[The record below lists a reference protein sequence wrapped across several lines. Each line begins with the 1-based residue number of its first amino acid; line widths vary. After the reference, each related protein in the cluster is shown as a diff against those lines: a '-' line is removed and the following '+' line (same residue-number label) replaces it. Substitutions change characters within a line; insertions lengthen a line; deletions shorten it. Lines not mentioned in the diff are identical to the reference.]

1 MNAEFAYDKKSG
13 IISRDC
19 DSCLREPLVSC
30 DWRRIDEDIMRLFGK
45 STDVSSLLRSAVIV
59 PLLQISDKP
68 AVLLVEKRK
77 DLPKHGGQVA
87 FPGGRKEPYDV
98 GPVDTALREFAEE
111 TGLPSDVVCIVGM
124 LEPEVTYTTG
134 YVIVPIVGF
143 IKNADILK
151 QVRVDTNEITRIIL
165 FFLDEA
171 NRQDFKVETHTLS
184 SGISLLYPEYELKGG
199 LRIWGAT
206 ARILLKILAYAEDFF
221 QGALGSKWP

>member
-1 MNAEFAYDKKSG
+1 MNTEFIDDKKG
-13 IISRDC
+13 RRISRDFE
-19 DSCLREPLVSC
+19 SCLHGPVTYC
-30 DWRRIDEDIMRLFGK
+30 DWRRIDEDIIRLFGK
-45 STDVSSLLRSAVIV
+45 SADVPSLSRSAVIV

-87 FPGGRKEPYDV
+87 FPGGRKEHCDV

-111 TGLPSDVVCIVGM
+111 TGLPSSAVSVVCM

-151 QVRVDTNEITRIIL
+151 RVRVDTNEITRVII

-171 NRQDFKVETHTLS
+171 NRQDFKVETLTLS
-184 SGISLLYPEYELKGG
+184 SGISLLYPEYRLKGG
-199 LRIWGAT
+199 LRVWGAT
-206 ARILLKILAYAEDFF
+206 ARILLKVLARAEDFF
-221 QGALGSKWP
+221 KGAQGNK